1 MEEFTKQLDALMAAG
16 QWDRAEELL
25 RDRLSGAATSGSR
38 AAELSVCSELLGFY
52 RMRADEKRF
61 AEIYRRTMALLEG
74 VSMPG
79 EARGTI
85 LVNAATGLVAFGRA
99 EEALPLYKQAGNLL
113 RGALPRGDF
122 LLAALY
128 NNLSS
133 AYAALGRFREAEE
146 NLLAA
151 MDELR
156 RSPFQPDV
164 ATSYVNLAQLY
175 TTQDPADPRIGR
187 CLERAMEWLDQPEMI
202 WNEYYA
208 HTARKCAGG
217 FESLGRSRE
226 AAELRERAE
235 LIYEGT

>member
-1 MEEFTKQLDALMAAG
+1 MAAG
-16 QWDRAEELL
+16 EWDRAEALL
-25 RDRLSGAATSGSR
+25 MERQNRAAASGDRR
-38 AAELSVCSELLGFY
+38 AELSLCSELLGLR
-52 RMRADEKRF
+52 RMRADEKGF
-61 AEIYRRTMALLEG
+61 SGTFCCTMELLES
-74 VSMPG
+74 VRVTR
-79 EARGTI
+79 ETRGTI

-99 EEALPLYKQAGNLL
+99 QEALPLYKEAESLL
-113 RGALPRGDF
+113 RAALPRGDF
-122 LLAALY
+122 RLAALF

-133 AYAALGRFREAEE
+133 ACSALGRFKEAEQ

-156 RSPFQPDV
+156 RSPFHPDV

-175 TTQDPADPRIGR
+175 AGQNPRDQRIDG
-187 CLERAMEWLDQPEMI
+187 CLKRAMEWLDQPEMV

-217 FESLGRSRE
+217 FEGLGRLAE
-226 AAELRERAE
+226 AAELRERAD